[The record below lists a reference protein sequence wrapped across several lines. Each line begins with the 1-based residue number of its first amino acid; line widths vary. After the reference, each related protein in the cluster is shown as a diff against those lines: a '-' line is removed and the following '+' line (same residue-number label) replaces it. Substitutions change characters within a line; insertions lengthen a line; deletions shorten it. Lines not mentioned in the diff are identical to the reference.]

1 MMQTLVSAKNSD
13 WLWYFVVPW
22 LNCIWITLDKVLA
35 WHTGGNKQL
44 LWLHIVKKCDV
55 W

>member
-22 LNCIWITLDKVLA
+22 LNYL
-35 WHTGGNKQL
+35 G
-44 LWLHIVKKCDV
+44 
-55 W
+55 